1 MFFNLNSLHKNTVLR
16 NGLCQE
22 MMIYML
28 FCVCSITTC
37 LLHSETM
44 KYWFIVENMYF
55 FCTYSIK
62 TKIISTLG
70 TGYFLKITKI
80 NSQLEKPVVLIAKIS
95 SRKTQKIANCWFSHD
110 VTKIQTT
117 KLSIL
122 VRFYFHGVLEQLKTN
137 FQTNFRFKR
146 VLGFVIEYA

>member
-28 FCVCSITTC
+28 SCVCSITTC

-55 FCTYSIK
+55 YCTYSIK

-95 SRKTQKIANCWFSHD
+95 SRKTQKI
-110 VTKIQTT
+110 TKIQTT

-122 VRFYFHGVLEQLKTN
+122 VRFYFHE
-137 FQTNFRFKR
+137 
-146 VLGFVIEYA
+146 VLG

>member
-55 FCTYSIK
+55 YCTYSIK

-122 VRFYFHGVLEQLKTN
+122 LKCYFHDALEQLKTN
-137 FQTNFRFKR
+137 LRTNF
-146 VLGFVIEYA
+146 GF